1 MKQRKLSLE
10 KARDRKR
17 SDARNNWPLVDRR
30 PSVAAISSG
39 NNRYNRLEQR
49 AREKERERER
59 EREWP
64 RRHRF
69 DERSTELFI
78 TALSE
83 KQTDGNKRIRRGNFA
98 LASRAVSIIRLP
110 EKRLAF
116 ATDERRRTVN
126 FTSWFEANRRG
137 ARASPQHEA
146 ARRRASATG
155 ISKYN
160 IAATLAAIRRRGI
173 RLVYV
178 SPLSLSLSRL
188 LSFSALVVLLQIGSF
203 VNLPLSF
210 E

>member
-1 MKQRKLSLE
+1 MG
-10 KARDRKR
+10 
-17 SDARNNWPLVDRR
+17 NNWPLVDRR
-30 PSVAAISSG
+30 SSVAAIG
-39 NNRYNRLEQR
+39 AYER
-49 AREKERERER
+49 ERERER

-64 RRHRF
+64 RRYRF

-78 TALSE
+78 TTLRE
-83 KQTDGNKRIRRGNFA
+83 KQTGGNKRIRRGNFA
-98 LASRAVSIIRLP
+98 LAGRAVSIIRLP

-137 ARASPQHEA
+137 ARARASP
-146 ARRRASATG
+146 RASATG

-178 SPLSLSLSRL
+178 SL
-188 LSFSALVVLLQIGSF
+188 LSSRRSPLHLLYNNCRTSWTFKIKALSSNVI
-203 VNLPLSF
+203 
-210 E
+210 